1 MSIPTFETER
11 LTLRGLQ
18 AKDFDA
24 FAAMWADPDV
34 TRHLGDGATRALE
47 ESWTSFLRV
56 AGHWQIMGFG
66 NWAIEERAGGK
77 FLGTAGF
84 NERKRDRGE
93 ALAGIPELGWM
104 FCAGASG
111 KGFATEAM
119 RAALVWGREHF
130 GAVRII
136 AIVAP
141 ENLASMRVAEK
152 CGFTEFHRGLS
163 AGRARVFF
171 DRIL

>member
-1 MSIPTFETER
+1 MRYRCNRHRHGSANVRPAFETER
-11 LTLRGLQ
+11 LVPRGLQ
-18 AKDFDA
+18 AKDFES

-34 TRHLGDGATRALE
+34 TRHLGDGVPRALE
-47 ESWTSFLRV
+47 DPRTSFR
-56 AGHWQIMGFG
+56 
-66 NWAIEERAGGK
+66 R
-77 FLGTAGF
+77 TAGF

-93 ALAGIPELGWM
+93 ALAGIPEMGWM

-111 KGFATEAM
+111 KGYATEAV
-119 RAALVWGREHF
+119 RAALAWGKKHF

-152 CGFTEFHRGLS
+152 CGFAEFHRGPS